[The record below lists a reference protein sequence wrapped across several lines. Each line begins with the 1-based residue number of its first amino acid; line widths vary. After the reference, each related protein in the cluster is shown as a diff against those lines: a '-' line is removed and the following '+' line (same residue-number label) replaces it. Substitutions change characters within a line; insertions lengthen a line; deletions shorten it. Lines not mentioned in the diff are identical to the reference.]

1 MDLDEIKTSLMQR
14 NADEIDEIKLQYKNQ
29 VIELNT
35 KSIKDENITLHKELE
50 LKVTDVLQARSEANL
65 EIKRREEEIRKACE
79 CEINEIEAKNL
90 RSKQE
95 VVNEFNR
102 VTALLRDKI
111 NHLNLEIEELEDRY
125 ERRESREEDIEM
137 IVNLKLAVEQKEE
150 QIQQI
155 MVDTK
160 YYKMELV
167 NRETNY
173 NKVFNSNPN
182 VGVLNP
188 RAATKKKKNGSMK
201 VPSANFQSKADGR
214 LEPLSRHSSPINSVS
229 SMQPPPLPKKVVR

>member
-1 MDLDEIKTSLMQR
+1 MQR

-29 VIELNT
+29 ISDLNKEILSVKERTHIKEAKLNEKISELNSQLEKSKTSIKEIELNT
-35 KSIKDENITLHKELE
+35 KNIKDENITLHKELE
-50 LKVTDVLQARSEANL
+50 VTDVLQARSEANL

-102 VTALLRDKI
+102 ATAMLRDKI

-155 MVDTK
+155 M
-160 YYKMELV
+160 
-167 NRETNY
+167 
-173 NKVFNSNPN
+173 
-182 VGVLNP
+182 
-188 RAATKKKKNGSMK
+188 
-201 VPSANFQSKADGR
+201 
-214 LEPLSRHSSPINSVS
+214 
-229 SMQPPPLPKKVVR
+229 

>member
-90 RSKQE
+90 RSKEE

-102 VTALLRDKI
+102 ATALLRDKI

-125 ERRESREEDIEM
+125 ERRESREEDIE
-137 IVNLKLAVEQKEE
+137 
-150 QIQQI
+150 
-155 MVDTK
+155 
-160 YYKMELV
+160 
-167 NRETNY
+167 
-173 NKVFNSNPN
+173 
-182 VGVLNP
+182 
-188 RAATKKKKNGSMK
+188 
-201 VPSANFQSKADGR
+201 
-214 LEPLSRHSSPINSVS
+214 
-229 SMQPPPLPKKVVR
+229 